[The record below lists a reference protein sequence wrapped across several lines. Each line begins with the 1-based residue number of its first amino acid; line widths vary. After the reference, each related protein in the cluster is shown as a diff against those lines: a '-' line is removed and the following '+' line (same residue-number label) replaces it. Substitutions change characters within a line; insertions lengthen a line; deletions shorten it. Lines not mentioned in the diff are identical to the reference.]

1 MVIRR
6 WNGSRICR
14 WLWLAFILLALGC
27 GGGGSDSGDPV
38 PSPTP
43 TRPPGVL
50 SISASIR
57 TEPTPADINELIA
70 RYLEAFDLAQG
81 AGANGQFSSYTWADL
96 EPTNGDYRL
105 DDLQSA
111 IEHVEAEGLT
121 LLLGLQVINTVARAV
136 PPDLE
141 DVQWNAVLMRTRMRA
156 LLDRIF
162 PIVQGH
168 VSYISIGNEVDVYFE
183 PLSLAQAAEFQ
194 AYIIFFEE
202 TREYIRANLPGVQV
216 GVTFTAGGLLG
227 AHGAEWAELNDRA
240 DALVAT
246 YYPLNADFTVR
257 APDRPLTDFAA
268 LAQTAGDK
276 PVVLQEVGYPA
287 ATLIGSSE
295 NRQAQFIS
303 YVFEAWR
310 AADGQIPFLNLFLLH
325 DFSQEQLDWL
335 GPFYG
340 LDDNANFMAY
350 LATLGLRRAD
360 GQARVAWDTLL
371 EGSAAAGLR

>member
-1 MVIRR
+1 M
-6 WNGSRICR
+6 
-14 WLWLAFILLALGC
+14 
-27 GGGGSDSGDPV
+27 
-38 PSPTP
+38 
-43 TRPPGVL
+43 
-50 SISASIR
+50 
-57 TEPTPADINELIA
+57 
-70 RYLEAFDLAQG
+70 
-81 AGANGQFSSYTWADL
+81 
-96 EPTNGDYRL
+96 
-105 DDLQSA
+105 
-111 IEHVEAEGLT
+111 
-121 LLLGLQVINTVARAV
+121 ARAV